1 MTCNCPFG
9 LMVNIMTGD
18 FCNRRSIKCSRG
30 NDPLGRCQNCA
41 DFEVPCTF
49 DRAAKRRGVKAKTA
63 ENVDQGRP
71 RSNNTYDPSLTVPG
85 DDFLPSDDPWSSLN
99 DPWSMAIG
107 ENESSALQNS
117 WKAFAIS
124 SDQMIKTLVQIYFEI
139 VYPM

>member
-1 MTCNCPFG
+1 
-9 LMVNIMTGD
+9 MTGD

-41 DFEVPCTF
+41 DFEVLCTF

-63 ENVDQGRP
+63 EDVDQVRQQ
-71 RSNNTYDPSLTVPG
+71 SNKANEGFDTSFTAPENNS
-85 DDFLPSDDPWSSLN
+85 LPSKDPWSSLN
-99 DPWSMAIG
+99 DSWFTVID

-124 SDQMIKTLVQIYFEI
+124 NDQIIKTLIQIYFEI

>member
-1 MTCNCPFG
+1 
-9 LMVNIMTGD
+9 MTGD

-41 DFEVPCTF
+41 DFDVLCTF

-63 ENVDQGRP
+63 ENVDQVRLQ
-71 RSNNTYDPSLTVPG
+71 SNKTYGDFDPALTAPEN
-85 DDFLPSDDPWSSLN
+85 DSLPSNDPWSSLS
-99 DPWSMAIG
+99 DMWFTVVG

-124 SDQMIKTLVQIYFEI
+124 SDRIIKTLVQIYFEI

>member
-1 MTCNCPFG
+1 MANNT
-9 LMVNIMTGD
+9 TGD

-30 NDPLGRCQNCA
+30 NDPLGRCQNCT

-63 ENVDQGRP
+63 EDVDQVRLQ
-71 RSNNTYDPSLTVPG
+71 SNEIYGDFDPSLTAPENHS
-85 DDFLPSDDPWSSLN
+85 LQSHDPCNLN
-99 DPWSMAIG
+99 DMWFTVVG
-107 ENESSALQNS
+107 ENQSSALQNP

-124 SDQMIKTLVQIYFEI
+124 SDRIIKTLVQIYFEI